1 MLIIFLFFYL
11 IYLCVS
17 FFYILRNVGMPICEV
32 FAQVNEQPNVFDM
45 VHLKDYDEV

>member
-1 MLIIFLFFYL
+1 MFSFFFL
-11 IYLCVS
+11 IYLCIVFF
-17 FFYILRNVGMPICEV
+17 FFYILPNVGMPICEV